1 MVHTELIAPRCR
13 ILLSSNESSEKTS
26 TNTSISV
33 GQIPRHEVPNRPHC
47 DPHDGLDAA
56 VSRFIRR
63 DASEHGRRTSLN
75 SLKFPADTQIGYILR
90 RPMLAKVNVSSGP

>member
-1 MVHTELIAPRCR
+1 MVHTELTAPRCR

-33 GQIPRHEVPNRPHC
+33 GQIPRHEIPNRPHS
-47 DPHDGLDAA
+47 DAHDGLDAA

-63 DASEHGRRTSLN
+63 DASEHGRRSSLN
-75 SLKFPADTQIGYILR
+75 SLKFPADTQIGYTLR